1 MAKDFFVERPS
12 SGNPRARRGRCDGP
26 KVVGFPH
33 DERALNAPYRERGKG
48 TCRAMKPKI
57 GNDWDELANRSMS
70 TRHALILTEMKSVSF
85 CFSAGF
91 CVSRAC
97 QSFFF
102 FAKAHSLAV
111 QFCAEHGLQDNL
123 AAGPEKSLARHRE
136 LWGATD
142 LRCHLWLLILQR
154 ALCIFFF
161 GGEVGKSLES
171 LEIPLS
177 VLHLWTRLVLA
188 LVTLVA

>member
-26 KVVGFPH
+26 KVVGFSH

-102 FAKAHSLAV
+102 LLRHILWQSNFVQNMAYRITWQLAQRKV
-111 QFCAEHGLQDNL
+111 LQDI
-123 AAGPEKSLARHRE
+123 ES
-136 LWGATD
+136 
-142 LRCHLWLLILQR
+142 C
-154 ALCIFFF
+154 
-161 GGEVGKSLES
+161 GE
-171 LEIPLS
+171 PR
-177 VLHLWTRLVLA
+177 T
-188 LVTLVA
+188 